1 MNFAFAVSL
10 RIEEIM
16 DEMRPTPKV
25 SKKGGVE
32 EWSWTAED
40 EDELYAEAMQLAIGE
55 SCGTAWA
62 AGNIRIGEYILIIDS
77 DTRVPTD
84 CFLDAVNELDDSP
97 QVAIIQH
104 ESDVMM
110 VSVRSLCSLT
120 LRPFARLT
128 RPHLLPRFP
137 RPHTLR
143 EELHSA

>member
-16 DEMRPTPKV
+16 DEMRPTPKD
-25 SKKGGVE
+25 SEKGVE

-110 VSVRSLCSLT
+110 VSVRPLAPVVSDRAPWNSPPPLFP
-120 LRPFARLT
+120 PFADVVL
-128 RPHLLPRFP
+128 
-137 RPHTLR
+137 
-143 EELHSA
+143 